1 MHNSR
6 EKQLRSC
13 ASAHHAP
20 KHVDAPT
27 ISPKSPARV
36 LLRLRA
42 VLLLPIY
49 HRQTRACDGW
59 QTHYYTLSVIQNAQR
74 NRTPHEKQARI
85 WRTAVRKPPI
95 APIEPSTWPALAIRY
110 CRPMIRSLGYL
121 VGGKVG
127 IDRPGITCIHS
138 RPRKRAPDGPVN
150 GVPLAV
156 GAPMCVGSHRMQA
169 RSIAEANKRLATPQG

>member
-27 ISPKSPARV
+27 IAPKSPARV

-127 IDRPGITCIHS
+127 IDRPGIPCGGPRTCCAEIETRRVAW
-138 RPRKRAPDGPVN
+138 RPACLLWSFP
-150 GVPLAV
+150 
-156 GAPMCVGSHRMQA
+156 
-169 RSIAEANKRLATPQG
+169 

>member
-27 ISPKSPARV
+27 IAPKSPARV

-127 IDRPGITCIHS
+127 IDRPGIPCVPACAAARWRWGGPWRAYYAMLFTILVRVVIL
-138 RPRKRAPDGPVN
+138 RP
-150 GVPLAV
+150 
-156 GAPMCVGSHRMQA
+156 
-169 RSIAEANKRLATPQG
+169 

>member
-1 MHNSR
+1 MYNSR

-27 ISPKSPARV
+27 IAPKSPARV

-59 QTHYYTLSVIQNAQR
+59 QTHHYTLSVIQNAQR

-127 IDRPGITCIHS
+127 IDRPGIACELMTVMTANFEHRLS
-138 RPRKRAPDGPVN
+138 APPVY
-150 GVPLAV
+150 
-156 GAPMCVGSHRMQA
+156 
-169 RSIAEANKRLATPQG
+169 

>member
-27 ISPKSPARV
+27 IAPKSPARV

-110 CRPMIRSLGYL
+110 CRPIIRSLGYL
-121 VGGKVG
+121 VGGKAG
-127 IDRPGITCIHS
+127 IDRPGITCVANMCS
-138 RPRKRAPDGPVN
+138 YESAPYVYRIQTNHQLRVAIRVAGYEC
-150 GVPLAV
+150 AI
-156 GAPMCVGSHRMQA
+156 GA
-169 RSIAEANKRLATPQG
+169 

>member
-27 ISPKSPARV
+27 IAPKSPARV

-85 WRTAVRKPPI
+85 RRTAVRKPPI

-127 IDRPGITCIHS
+127 IDRPGITCNQGRGKDEMSFTRCVWNALPVVWTVWLTALLPLLHQDAFDY
-138 RPRKRAPDGPVN
+138 RK
-150 GVPLAV
+150 
-156 GAPMCVGSHRMQA
+156 
-169 RSIAEANKRLATPQG
+169 

>member
-27 ISPKSPARV
+27 IAPKSPARV

-127 IDRPGITCIHS
+127 IDRPGIACSFFATRQTVRS
-138 RPRKRAPDGPVN
+138 WSA
-150 GVPLAV
+150 
-156 GAPMCVGSHRMQA
+156 A
-169 RSIAEANKRLATPQG
+169 RSAGARNLARECSTSKCVVESMERAC

>member
-27 ISPKSPARV
+27 IAPKSPARV

-127 IDRPGITCIHS
+127 IDRPGITCMSEACKHS
-138 RPRKRAPDGPVN
+138 HSSAYYYARVARLLPQSVHT
-150 GVPLAV
+150 AV
-156 GAPMCVGSHRMQA
+156 WSR
-169 RSIAEANKRLATPQG
+169 E

>member
-27 ISPKSPARV
+27 IAPKSPARV

-127 IDRPGITCIHS
+127 IDRPGITCTRTPNCVS
-138 RPRKRAPDGPVN
+138 DSAGPMRAEGT
-150 GVPLAV
+150 
-156 GAPMCVGSHRMQA
+156 A
-169 RSIAEANKRLATPQG
+169 RHGRESPSFFTRGNSQE

>member
-1 MHNSR
+1 MQASLLLALTVLLCAPLTAR
-6 EKQLRSC
+6 ADDLIVLLQTRSC
-13 ASAHHAP
+13 PHCKLADSDLVHADLRD
-20 KHVDAPT
+20 VDLQGADLQR
-27 ISPKSPARV
+27 ANLGRAQ
-36 LLRLRA
+36 LDGADLRA

-110 CRPMIRSLGYL
+110 CRPI
-121 VGGKVG
+121 
-127 IDRPGITCIHS
+127 II
-138 RPRKRAPDGPVN
+138 
-150 GVPLAV
+150 
-156 GAPMCVGSHRMQA
+156 GA
-169 RSIAEANKRLATPQG
+169 

>member
-27 ISPKSPARV
+27 IAPKSPARV

-127 IDRPGITCIHS
+127 IDRPGIACRSMSKIVFADLS
-138 RPRKRAPDGPVN
+138 SIGICQDEYRKSNRIESN
-150 GVPLAV
+150 LESNIPLD
-156 GAPMCVGSHRMQA
+156 
-169 RSIAEANKRLATPQG
+169 